1 MKKTFIYDK
10 IYKSEM
16 QKTTNTNLAKYFSL
30 AIIVYLGLNLTSC
43 ASGYFCT
50 LNSRGEIPS
59 DKTYYIVSVDSTE
72 THYLEFQEYVSILEK
87 RLGEIGYIESNPQK
101 AFLRIQLNY
110 EMGNPY
116 LAKVS
121 ATANVYGSNFYATGK
136 ETETK
141 NYKIPLLV
149 TIRAFDN
156 KTNKPI
162 WEVLAK
168 DELDRETQ
176 IQSVMPWL
184 LSSIQEYIGKNSNGE
199 QTVKIMNT
207 IKNSEKYNLAWPY

>member
-72 THYLEFQEYVSILEK
+72 TQ
-87 RLGEIGYIESNPQK
+87 
-101 AFLRIQLNY
+101 FLIVICIVYQHITY
-110 EMGNPY
+110 PY
-116 LAKVS
+116 
-121 ATANVYGSNFYATGK
+121 
-136 ETETK
+136 
-141 NYKIPLLV
+141 
-149 TIRAFDN
+149 
-156 KTNKPI
+156 
-162 WEVLAK
+162 
-168 DELDRETQ
+168 
-176 IQSVMPWL
+176 
-184 LSSIQEYIGKNSNGE
+184 
-199 QTVKIMNT
+199 
-207 IKNSEKYNLAWPY
+207 IKNSSTNSNLVDYAI

>member
-10 IYKSEM
+10 IYKSEK

-101 AFLRIQLNY
+101 AFLRIQL
-110 EMGNPY
+110 M
-116 LAKVS
+116 
-121 ATANVYGSNFYATGK
+121 
-136 ETETK
+136 
-141 NYKIPLLV
+141 
-149 TIRAFDN
+149 R
-156 KTNKPI
+156 
-162 WEVLAK
+162 WEIL
-168 DELDRETQ
+168 
-176 IQSVMPWL
+176 I
-184 LSSIQEYIGKNSNGE
+184 
-199 QTVKIMNT
+199 
-207 IKNSEKYNLAWPY
+207 

>member
-1 MKKTFIYDK
+1 
-10 IYKSEM
+10 M

-184 LSSIQEYIGKNSNGE
+184 LSSIQEIGRAH
-199 QTVKIMNT
+199 V
-207 IKNSEKYNLAWPY
+207 

>member
-101 AFLRIQLNY
+101 ASRSRLSTKAKRGRRRSAQRADESSSTRRVRTALGTAMRGPSGRSCEPPQL
-110 EMGNPY
+110 EKSSVAQRRGQ
-116 LAKVS
+116 L
-121 ATANVYGSNFYATGK
+121 G
-136 ETETK
+136 
-141 NYKIPLLV
+141 
-149 TIRAFDN
+149 
-156 KTNKPI
+156 
-162 WEVLAK
+162 EV
-168 DELDRETQ
+168 
-176 IQSVMPWL
+176 
-184 LSSIQEYIGKNSNGE
+184 
-199 QTVKIMNT
+199 VK
-207 IKNSEKYNLAWPY
+207 

>member
-121 ATANVYGSNFYATGK
+121 AQQMYTVQIFMQQEK
-136 ETETK
+136 KQRQKITK
-141 NYKIPLLV
+141 YLSWL

-168 DELDRETQ
+168 T
-176 IQSVMPWL
+176 
-184 LSSIQEYIGKNSNGE
+184 N
-199 QTVKIMNT
+199 
-207 IKNSEKYNLAWPY
+207 